1 MERKMTITE
10 ALVELKLLDK
20 RIMKSDVQDWCIVQ
34 MKSAKK
40 TMYGET
46 VEEYEKE
53 TKARFQSVK
62 DLIKERA
69 NIKKAIVKSNSE
81 TIVNVGDMK
90 MTVAEAIEYKTS
102 IEYEKRLLQSLR
114 RSKAEAEAGKTNHEL
129 RLEKELNNVIGKL
142 AESGK
147 ENLSE
152 EQKNFTESYRQMNE
166 AVIVDPIDI
175 CKQIEELETKIE
187 NFEQNI
193 DVALSVANA
202 TTFIE
207 I

>member
-1 MERKMTITE
+1 MRTMTITE

-20 RIMKSDVQDWCIVQ
+20 RIANSDMQDWCIVQ
-34 MKSAKK
+34 MKQNKK
-40 TMYGET
+40 TMAGET
-46 VEEYEKE
+46 VEEYEQE

-62 DLIKERA
+62 DLITERA
-69 NIKKAIVKSNSE
+69 KIKKAIVKSNADTVVE
-81 TIVNVGDMK
+81 VGDLK

-114 RSKAEAEAGKTNHEL
+114 RSRAAAEEGKIAHEA
-129 RLEKELNNVIGKL
+129 RLDREVSNVIGKL

-147 ENLSE
+147 DNLSE

-166 AVIVDPIDI
+166 AVIIDPIDVD
-175 CKQIEELETKIE
+175 KQISELETKIDS
-187 NFEQNI
+187 FEQNI
-193 DVALSVANA
+193 DVALSVSNA

-207 I
+207 V

>member
-1 MERKMTITE
+1 MRRMTITE

-20 RIMKSDVQDWCIVQ
+20 RITKADMADWCIVQ
-34 MKSAKK
+34 MKQNKK
-40 TMYGET
+40 TMHGESL
-46 VEEYEKE
+46 EEYEAD

-62 DLIKERA
+62 DLIAERA

-81 TIVNVGDMK
+81 TIVDVGGTK

-114 RSKAEAEAGKTNHEL
+114 RSKAEAEDAKSMHETKL
-129 RLEKELNNVIGKL
+129 AIEVNNVIGKL

-166 AVIVDPIDI
+166 AVIIDPIDI
-175 CKQIEELETKIE
+175 CKQIDELEAKIE

-193 DVALSVANA
+193 DVALSIANA

-207 I
+207 A

>member
-1 MERKMTITE
+1 MRTMTITE

-20 RIMKSDVQDWCIVQ
+20 RITKADMHDWCIIQ
-34 MKSAKK
+34 MKQNKK
-40 TMYGET
+40 TSKGET
-46 VEEYEKE
+46 VEEYEQD

-62 DLIKERA
+62 DLITERA
-69 NIKKAIVKSNSE
+69 NIKKAIVKSNAE
-81 TIVNVGDMK
+81 TEVVVGNLK
-90 MTVAEAIEYKTS
+90 MTIAEAIEYKTS
-102 IEYEKRLLQSLR
+102 IDYEKMLLQSLR
-114 RSKAEAEAGKTNHEL
+114 RSKAEAEEAKVMHEQKL
-129 RLEKELNNVIGKL
+129 DREVNNVIGKL

-147 ENLSE
+147 DNLSE

-166 AVIVDPIDI
+166 AIIIDPIDVD
-175 CKQIEELETKIE
+175 KQIEELEARIE

>member
-1 MERKMTITE
+1 MRTMTITE

-20 RIMKSDVQDWCIVQ
+20 RIANSDMQDWCIIQ
-34 MKSAKK
+34 LKQEKK
-40 TMYGET
+40 TMAGET
-46 VEEYEKE
+46 VEEYEQE

-62 DLIKERA
+62 DLITERA
-69 NIKKAIVKSNSE
+69 NIKKAIVKSNADTVVE
-81 TIVNVGDMK
+81 VGDLK

-114 RSKAEAEAGKTNHEL
+114 RSKAAAEKGKISHEA
-129 RLEKELNNVIGKL
+129 RLDREVSNVIGKL

-147 ENLSE
+147 DNLSE

-166 AVIVDPIDI
+166 AVIIDPIDI
-175 CKQIEELETKIE
+175 DKQISELETKIDS
-187 NFEQNI
+187 FEQNI
-193 DVALSVANA
+193 DVTLSVSNA

>member
-1 MERKMTITE
+1 MRQMTITE

-20 RIMKSDVQDWCIVQ
+20 RIANSDMQDWCIIQ
-34 MKSAKK
+34 LKQDKK
-40 TMYGET
+40 TMTGET
-46 VEEYEKE
+46 VEEYEQE

-62 DLIKERA
+62 DLITERA
-69 NIKKAIVKSNSE
+69 NIKKAIVKSNADTVVE
-81 TIVNVGDMK
+81 VGDLK

-114 RSKAEAEAGKTNHEL
+114 RSKAGVEEGKIAHEA
-129 RLEKELNNVIGKL
+129 RLDREVSNVIGKL

-147 ENLSE
+147 DNLSE

-166 AVIVDPIDI
+166 AIIIDPIDI
-175 CKQIEELETKIE
+175 DKQISELETKIDS
-187 NFEQNI
+187 FEQNI
-193 DVALSVANA
+193 DVALSVSNA